1 MGFLLIIDTEI
12 EISKLSRT
20 SNAKVIQT
28 SRRQVGDA
36 VIISLDGHIF
46 IIMTKRDIENIYR

>member
-1 MGFLLIIDTEI
+1 MGYLLMIDTEI
-12 EISKLSRT
+12 EISKSSRT

-46 IIMTKRDIENIYR
+46 IIMTKRDIENI